1 VLIVCTGNSARSQIA
16 EGLLR
21 HEAGDAFE
29 VFSAGTAP
37 GQLRPEAIAVM
48 REFSV
53 DTSNQAA
60 KPLDQFL
67 GQRFDYIITVCDR
80 AREQCPSFPGEY
92 VRLHWPFED
101 PATIDDR
108 TPEQRLEAFRNVRDK
123 IHARIMFFLGEGA
136 YSPDP
141 QRAPTTADPAGLN

>member
-1 VLIVCTGNSARSQIA
+1 MLPKKRVLIVCTGNSARSQIA

-21 HEAGDAFE
+21 HEAGDSFD

-53 DTSNQAA
+53 DISGQKA
-60 KPLDQFL
+60 KPIDQFL
-67 GQRFDYIITVCDR
+67 GQPFDFVITVCDK
-80 AREQCPSFPGEY
+80 AKELCPSFPGEY

-101 PATIDDR
+101 PAAADER
-108 TPEQRLEAFRNVRDK
+108 SPEKRLQDFRNVRDK

-136 YSPDP
+136 YY
-141 QRAPTTADPAGLN
+141 PAT

>member
-1 VLIVCTGNSARSQIA
+1 MLPKKRVLIVCTGNSARSQIA

-21 HEAGDAFE
+21 HEAGEAFD

-53 DTSNQAA
+53 DISGQKA

-67 GQRFDYIITVCDR
+67 GQSFDFVITVCDK
-80 AREQCPSFPGEY
+80 AKEQCPSFPGEY

-101 PATIDDR
+101 PAAADER
-108 TPEQRLEAFRNVRDK
+108 SPEQRLQDFRNVRDK
-123 IHARIMFFLGEGA
+123 IHARIMFFLGEGS
-136 YSPDP
+136 YYPSQDG
-141 QRAPTTADPAGLN
+141 AD